1 MKPFWQITAIS
12 LFASVLCAQTPG
24 PPTRAAV
31 ARGGV
36 EAPGPPTSAAVA
48 PPDVTKPSSAA
59 FHIAGTV
66 VDQTGQ
72 PVTGIVVAVAP
83 ALKPEDPPVTVT
95 TGENGRFRFEGLHA
109 GKYNLGAQRGGEVQ
123 GYDAHGEFS
132 TAIAIGPGLD
142 PGDLIFR
149 LRPRSTIS
157 GKVTDEHNEPVRGAM
172 VKLYSRED
180 GTSAFTSP
188 TQTSTDDQGIFRF
201 GHLAPGRYC
210 LLVLAQAWYAD
221 ALGSSVDDD
230 SEQASAERPLN
241 VVYPATY
248 YPGGATPNT
257 ESPIVLGTGDR
268 VTADISLQPVPAL
281 SVRLPAPG
289 SDGENPVSV
298 SMDQYLLGGESED
311 LSPRVRQVSPGVVE
325 LSGIRPGNF
334 EAAITVVNPQLDES
348 ERRTIHRKVDLSP
361 NGEATFEEEQAA
373 IRIQGSARQ
382 DNGAPLPKDAM
393 LLLRNLE
400 THRMAGAVVSP
411 DGQFQFEEDL
421 APGRYELTSATKG
434 LFISSIR
441 TGGARLKGSTI
452 QVGGGASTPPPAEA
466 ARVGGAGAAVSLAV
480 TLTQGVG
487 RVNGTALKD
496 GKPLAGAMIV
506 LVPTDAAN
514 NFSLFRRDQ
523 SDSDGSFTLRDA
535 LTGKYTVL
543 ALENGW
549 DLEWS
554 NPEVLKPFMAGGTAV
569 QVHSKE
575 TLDVKVNVQAVDG
588 AQ

>member
-1 MKPFWQITAIS
+1 MKLFWQITAIC
-12 LFASVLCAQTPG
+12 LLASVLCAQAPT
-24 PPTRAAV
+24 TRAAV

-36 EAPGPPTSAAVA
+36 EMSPGGAT
-48 PPDVTKPSSAA
+48 PSSAA

-72 PVTGIVVAVAP
+72 PLTGIVVAIAF
-83 ALKPEDPPVTVT
+83 ALKPEDAPVTVT
-95 TGENGRFRFEGLHA
+95 TGEDGRFRFEGLQA

-149 LRPRSTIS
+149 LRPHSAIS
-157 GKVTDEHNEPVRGAM
+157 GRVTDEHNEPVRSAV

-188 TQTSTDDQGIFRF
+188 NQTSTDDEGVFRF
-201 GHLAPGRYC
+201 GHLAPGKYC
-210 LLVLAQAWYAD
+210 LLVLAEPWYTN
-221 ALGSSVDDD
+221 ALGSSADDD
-230 SEQASAERPLN
+230 SEETAAEPPLN

-248 YPGGATPNT
+248 FPGGAAPNT
-257 ESPIVLGTGDR
+257 ESPIVLGPGDR

-289 SDGENPVSV
+289 SDGENPVTV
-298 SMDQYLLGGESED
+298 SMDQYLLGGETENVT
-311 LSPRVRQVSPGVVE
+311 PRVRQVSPGVVE
-325 LSGIRPGNF
+325 VSGMRPGHF
-334 EAAITVVNPQLDES
+334 EAAINAVNPQLDSS
-348 ERRTIHRKVDLSP
+348 ERKTMHGKVDLSA

-382 DNGAPLPKDAM
+382 DDGAPLPKDGI
-393 LLLRNLE
+393 LILKNLE
-400 THRMAGAVVSP
+400 SNRMVGAVVSP
-411 DGQFQFEEDL
+411 GGEFQFEDGL
-421 APGRYELTSATKG
+421 IPGRYELASGTKG
-434 LFISSIR
+434 LFVSSIR
-441 TGGARLKGSTI
+441 AGGARVKGSTI
-452 QVGGGASTPPPAEA
+452 QVGGLGAT
-466 ARVGGAGAAVSLAV
+466 VNLAV

-514 NFSLFRRDQ
+514 SFSLFRRDQ
-523 SDSDGSFTLRDA
+523 SDSDGTFTLRDA
-535 LTGKYTVL
+535 VAGKYTVL

-554 NPEVLKPFMAGGTAV
+554 NPEVLKPFMAGGIAV
-569 QVHSKE
+569 QVHGKE
-575 TLDVKVNVQAVDG
+575 TLDVKVNVQTIG
-588 AQ
+588 NRQ